1 MRVKT
6 ASRVASGLGAVMVL
20 GAVVA
25 GCGSGGAEGAASD
38 VDAPAGA
45 AASASAAP
53 DTGSAAPSST
63 PADQPGAPTAVQ
75 PTTAPAAAPD
85 AGAADQSRALLTA
98 VRAGG
103 DPVVCEF
110 SKDGASG
117 AMTIR
122 GEDSFRFDG
131 ASEKGPVQMVRD
143 GDNLYLWQP
152 GATQGLSMNV
162 SAQPG
167 DEAAISP
174 SGLEDEADAE
184 SLRCQRYTGGDDVF
198 AVPGGVDFISLD
210 GLPGTGGN

>member
-6 ASRVASGLGAVMVL
+6 ASRMASGLGAVVVL
-20 GAVVA
+20 GAVIA
-25 GCGSGGAEGAASD
+25 GCGSGGAEGAAGE
-38 VDAPAGA
+38 PE
-45 AASASAAP
+45 
-53 DTGSAAPSST
+53 
-63 PADQPGAPTAVQ
+63 APTGA
-75 PTTAPAAAPD
+75 TASVSAAPD
-85 AGAADQSRALLTA
+85 AGGAAADSTSADQPDATSSAQPTSAPAATPDAGGADQNRALLTA

-117 AMTIR
+117 TMTIR

-143 GDNLYLWQP
+143 GANLYVWQP
-152 GATQGLSMNV
+152 GATQGLSMDV

-174 SGLEDEADAE
+174 SGLESDADAE

-198 AVPGGVDFISLD
+198 AVPGGVNFISLD
-210 GLPGTGGN
+210 GLPAAGGN